1 MQFCEVCGTRKLT
14 KAQFCELANKQED
27 IKRTK
32 REIEREIDRKSRE
45 DITAVND
52 ARYDRVAKIRR

>member
-1 MQFCEVCGTRKLT
+1 MKKLT
-14 KAQFCELANKQED
+14 KAEFCEMMNRNED

-45 DITAVND
+45 DITAVSD

>member
-1 MQFCEVCGTRKLT
+1 MAKRMT
-14 KAQFCELANKQED
+14 KAEFCELANKQED

-45 DITAVND
+45 DITVVSD
-52 ARYDRVAKIRR
+52 ARYDRVARARR

>member
-1 MQFCEVCGTRKLT
+1 MKKRMT
-14 KAQFCELANKQED
+14 KAEFCELANRNED

-52 ARYDRVAKIRR
+52 ARYDRVIKARR